1 MQKALNK
8 IRAQPVPHSPH
19 PLPEELLTSLHSL
32 LRHELAT
39 ITGMATFDYN
49 GHDLSLLVLS
59 SVTDAIESYC
69 GITNINAPFFG
80 LGQEM
85 DHRIRDRRRDLLL
98 KHAKGYESVQDIDQ
112 DIEANRK
119 EWLREVLG
127 HKAARNFH
135 FGEVTTKNGNVHI
148 HQEERQK
155 KEKRAKLLSN
165 LLSINV

>member
-1 MQKALNK
+1 
-8 IRAQPVPHSPH
+8 
-19 PLPEELLTSLHSL
+19 
-32 LRHELAT
+32 
-39 ITGMATFDYN
+39 MATFDYN

-98 KHAKGYESVQDIDQ
+98 KHAKGYESVQDINQ
-112 DIEANRK
+112 DIEASRK

-135 FGEVTTKNGNVHI
+135 SGEVTTKNGNLHI

-165 LLSINV
+165 LLSIHV